1 MNKIEKLK
9 QKFSTSLSF
18 ERFGLFGRCDLNFSQ
33 YIFLYII
40 FKNVCLSF
48 CLSVCLSVF
57 LSVCL
62 SFCLSVCLSVW
73 TFIGSVPGPDTV
85 MRPVSLE
92 PVWPGGGPLRNNFPE
107 KWPVAKLPNKMLRH
121 WAFQWGFFCPVH
133 YERGALSS
141 Y

>member
-1 MNKIEKLK
+1 VKHKLSYK
-9 QKFSTSLSF
+9 DCLLGFKGYENIFNFLDLIYNIQK
-18 ERFGLFGRCDLNFSQ
+18 
-33 YIFLYII
+33 
-40 FKNVCLSF
+40 
-48 CLSVCLSVF
+48 
-57 LSVCL
+57 
-62 SFCLSVCLSVW
+62 CLSVW

-92 PVWPGGGPLRNNFPE
+92 PVWPGGGPLRDNFPE

-141 Y
+141 NYIFLWWRIFCAKNYSVVQWLFFEQ